1 MQRSKRGEWTPIGG
15 PIRPGPDTWQ
25 RLATTSPVKESGVL
39 KKAKDRATQ
48 ILLGSAELYRE
59 LAVSAFRL
67 VPRR

>member
-1 MQRSKRGEWTPIGG
+1 
-15 PIRPGPDTWQ
+15 
-25 RLATTSPVKESGVL
+25 VKESGVL

-59 LAVSAFRL
+59 LAVSALRL